1 MHKTM
6 LWNLKHTLGEINGK
20 RIFKSI
26 FIDSERGFKMSNFIL
41 LIIYSFGISKMTPEA
56 LCSRKE

>member
-1 MHKTM
+1 M
-6 LWNLKHTLGEINGK
+6 LWNLKHMLGEISGK

-26 FIDSERGFKMSNFIL
+26 FIDSESGFKMSDFIL
-41 LIIYSFGISKMTPEA
+41 LIVYSFGISKMTSEA